1 MKNVFFIVGPHGVGK
16 TYIVSSIKKVADVQ
30 HIDLGPLIREAHK
43 VFAPDITFQEW
54 VEEGEKKYGKNFT
67 DIILCKQIERLTG
80 KEEKGI
86 TLITGSRSLEGIKF
100 IADRFHID
108 RARIMYITAPFEQ
121 LKRNYEGREKLDLT
135 DEQFRM
141 ILQAEKN
148 MGLERLEEYAKQH
161 CMYLQNDNTD
171 NFVKK
176 IQEFIIQS
184 KKERNNEKMKKKLIY
199 LTTNP
204 HKVEEA
210 NEFFSKKYGFGIE
223 IVNPDFEILEIQAK
237 TCSKVAAFSAKYAA
251 DRLGCAVLKSDSG
264 LYLDALGGLPGPY
277 NHYFDKQIG
286 IERFLQLLQNEK
298 NRKARL
304 EHCFAYC
311 EPGKEPI
318 VFSGGGT
325 GTIAYEARGERGRW
339 HDKFYIPDGET
350 KTLSELRKENYEHEA
365 TFWGDAKDQFAKW
378 YRENVLEEDLEL

>member
-1 MKNVFFIVGPHGVGK
+1 
-16 TYIVSSIKKVADVQ
+16 
-30 HIDLGPLIREAHK
+30 
-43 VFAPDITFQEW
+43 
-54 VEEGEKKYGKNFT
+54 
-67 DIILCKQIERLTG
+67 
-80 KEEKGI
+80 
-86 TLITGSRSLEGIKF
+86 
-100 IADRFHID
+100 
-108 RARIMYITAPFEQ
+108 
-121 LKRNYEGREKLDLT
+121 
-135 DEQFRM
+135 M
-141 ILQAEKN
+141 ILQAEKD
-148 MGLERLEEYAKQH
+148 MGLGRLEEYARQH
-161 CMYLQNDNTD
+161 CLYLQNDNTD
-171 NFVKK
+171 NFVEK
-176 IQEFIIQS
+176 IQEFIIQG
-184 KKERNNEKMKKKLIY
+184 KEKRGNEEMKKKLIY
-199 LTTNP
+199 
-204 HKVEEA
+204 
-210 NEFFSKKYGFGIE
+210 
-223 IVNPDFEILEIQAK
+223 
-237 TCSKVAAFSAKYAA
+237 YAA

-286 IERFLQLLQNEK
+286 VEKFLQLLQDEK

-350 KTLSELRKENYEHEA
+350 KTLSELREENYEREA